1 MGWSDVVHA
10 AVVGA
15 CLFLAVSWMPWVL
28 VASTVAYGVAKCREE
43 AHERANA
50 WRRMVVGR

>member
-1 MGWSDVVHA
+1 MGWSDAVHA

-50 WRRMVVGR
+50 WRERVVGR

>member
-1 MGWSDVVHA
+1 MGWSDVMHA
-10 AVVGA
+10 AVLVA
-15 CLFLAVSWMPWVL
+15 CLVLAPSWLPGVL
-28 VASTVAYGVAKCREE
+28 VASTVAYGVARCREE